1 MTDKRSERERAAEE
15 TLAATAPLRSL
26 ADEVRSYPLRLL
38 RLVAEQRAARNAPV
52 PDHALRLPPYLG
64 ETALRGLL
72 DGGFITRAEG
82 ARGAIHAYAPTE
94 AGLALIASLNEGDA
108 ASGAAAKKPRKP
120 RGGEQG
126 D

>member
-1 MTDKRSERERAAEE
+1 MTGDMDDQTRAAEE
-15 TLAATAPLRSL
+15 ALAATAPLRNL

-38 RLVAEQRAARNAPV
+38 RLVAEQHAARNAPV

-72 DGGFITRAEG
+72 EGGFIERADG

-94 AGLALIASLNEGDA
+94 AGLALLAPPQEPPPPAKKLRKPR
-108 ASGAAAKKPRKP
+108 ASGKAAAK
-120 RGGEQG
+120 
-126 D
+126 

>member
-1 MTDKRSERERAAEE
+1 MGDMDDQTRAAEE
-15 TLAATAPLRSL
+15 ALAATTPLRNL

-38 RLVAEQRAARNAPV
+38 RLVAEQHAARNAPV

-72 DGGFITRAEG
+72 EGGFIERVDG

-94 AGLALIASLNEGDA
+94 AGLALLAPPQEA
-108 ASGAAAKKPRKP
+108 APPAKKPRKP
-120 RGGEQG
+120 RASGEEPA
-126 D
+126 